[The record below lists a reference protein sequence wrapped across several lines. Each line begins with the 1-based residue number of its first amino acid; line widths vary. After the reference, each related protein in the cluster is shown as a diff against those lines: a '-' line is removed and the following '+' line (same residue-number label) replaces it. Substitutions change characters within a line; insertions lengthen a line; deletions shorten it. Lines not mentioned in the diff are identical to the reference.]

1 MGKLHYYYVQFQ
13 DEVNVKLRNSVPPT
27 SSKVSQFQVPVN
39 IISGCH
45 AVSLERTAVSI
56 VYLRV

>member
-27 SSKVSQFQVPVN
+27 SSKVSHLQVAVN
-39 IISGCH
+39 IISGRH
-45 AVSLERTAVSI
+45 AVSLKQIAVSI